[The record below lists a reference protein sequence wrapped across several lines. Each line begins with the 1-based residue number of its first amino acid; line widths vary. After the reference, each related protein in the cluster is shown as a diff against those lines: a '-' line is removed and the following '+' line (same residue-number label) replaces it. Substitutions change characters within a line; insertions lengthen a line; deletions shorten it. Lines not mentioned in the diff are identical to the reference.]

1 MSNTKIL
8 VLAKDM
14 LGESFS
20 EDKFNVP
27 IAELGIDSLDFMEF
41 IMAIE
46 EKFEIEIDGEKI
58 DESMGLN
65 QFFELVKT

>member
-1 MSNTKIL
+1 MSNTRIL
-8 VLAKDM
+8 ELAKDM

-27 IAELGIDSLDFMEF
+27 IAELRIDSLDFMEF

-58 DESMGLN
+58 DESMGLS
-65 QFFELVKT
+65 QFFEIVNA

>member
-1 MSNTKIL
+1 MSNTRIL
-8 VLAKDM
+8 ELAKDM

-27 IAELGIDSLDFMEF
+27 IAELRIDSLDFMEF

-58 DESMGLN
+58 DDSMGLS
-65 QFFELVKT
+65 QFFEIVNA

>member
-58 DESMGLN
+58 DESMGLS
-65 QFFELVKT
+65 QFFEIVNA

>member
-1 MSNTKIL
+1 MSNTRIL
-8 VLAKDM
+8 ELAKDM
-14 LGESFS
+14 LGQSFS

-27 IAELGIDSLDFMEF
+27 IAELRIDSLDFMEF

-58 DESMGLN
+58 DESMGLS
-65 QFFELVKT
+65 QFFEIVNA